1 MPKILHRKKL
11 RKYCWRRFN
20 IIVYLPRLGFKSK
33 PFEFIPAFRHNG
45 AQQHDESSA
54 KYLPSNQKQKKT
66 IKCTVWQYCQDVL
79 SLPIGWNICRR
90 KFSGVLSCAGRKTKY
105 LDSRHT
111 HCNPLQ
117 GKYRFFTGNSL
128 CSISTL
134 TCFGSVQGLKGK
146 NFIEIQGNICI
157 LYRNIALD
165 IYIHVYVLITGIS
178 LLFEKQQHRILE
190 KQGKPCK

>member
-1 MPKILHRKKL
+1 MRRNLMIFNFDKKEKKEELFTEPK
-11 RKYCWRRFN
+11 N
-20 IIVYLPRLGFKSK
+20 KS
-33 PFEFIPAFRHNG
+33 IH
-45 AQQHDESSA
+45 
-54 KYLPSNQKQKKT
+54 L
-66 IKCTVWQYCQDVL
+66 
-79 SLPIGWNICRR
+79 
-90 KFSGVLSCAGRKTKY
+90 
-105 LDSRHT
+105 

-134 TCFGSVQGLKGK
+134 TCFGSVQGLKGA

-165 IYIHVYVLITGIS
+165 SYIHVYVLITGIS

>member
-1 MPKILHRKKL
+1 MGEYDFSVTYPDSLGHVDRKVQNAVSHWKYNPRSYEYDVALL
-11 RKYCWRRFN
+11 RFDEPVK
-20 IIVYLPRLGFKSK
+20 FK
-33 PFEFIPAFRHNG
+33 PNVIP
-45 AQQHDESSA
+45 
-54 KYLPSNQKQKKT
+54 
-66 IKCTVWQYCQDVL
+66 ICL
-79 SLPIGWNICRR
+79 SDDNEDLAGQTGWIT
-90 KFSGVLSCAGRKTKY
+90 GWGTLY
-105 LDSRHT
+105 E

-134 TCFGSVQGLKGK
+134 TCFGSVQGLKGA

-165 IYIHVYVLITGIS
+165 SYIHVYVLITGIS

>member
-1 MPKILHRKKL
+1 MG
-11 RKYCWRRFN
+11 WT
-20 IIVYLPRLGFKSK
+20 
-33 PFEFIPAFRHNG
+33 
-45 AQQHDESSA
+45 
-54 KYLPSNQKQKKT
+54 KQKKQARLFLVCWRFCEKKNLNSFFMKNVVISARNVNFIYFFLWVRSIFDLMT
-66 IKCTVWQYCQDVL
+66 TNFK
-79 SLPIGWNICRR
+79 SGP
-90 KFSGVLSCAGRKTKY
+90 KGVLRILGMQVIIQGLLNERVLLYSCQS
-105 LDSRHT
+105 L

-134 TCFGSVQGLKGK
+134 TCFGSVQGLKGA

-165 IYIHVYVLITGIS
+165 SYIHVYVLITGIS

>member
-1 MPKILHRKKL
+1 M
-11 RKYCWRRFN
+11 
-20 IIVYLPRLGFKSK
+20 
-33 PFEFIPAFRHNG
+33 
-45 AQQHDESSA
+45 
-54 KYLPSNQKQKKT
+54 
-66 IKCTVWQYCQDVL
+66 
-79 SLPIGWNICRR
+79 
-90 KFSGVLSCAGRKTKY
+90 
-105 LDSRHT
+105 

-134 TCFGSVQGLKGK
+134 TCFGSVQGLKGA

>member
-1 MPKILHRKKL
+1 MYLVILEIWFCYIFVVFAQLVQEKEAKCCPKTQWIWYVPEQMEITCVVNVR
-11 RKYCWRRFN
+11 
-20 IIVYLPRLGFKSK
+20 
-33 PFEFIPAFRHNG
+33 A
-45 AQQHDESSA
+45 
-54 KYLPSNQKQKKT
+54 
-66 IKCTVWQYCQDVL
+66 
-79 SLPIGWNICRR
+79 
-90 KFSGVLSCAGRKTKY
+90 
-105 LDSRHT
+105 

-134 TCFGSVQGLKGK
+134 TCFGSVQGLKGT

>member
-1 MPKILHRKKL
+1 MVIKRNFLKL
-11 RKYCWRRFN
+11 
-20 IIVYLPRLGFKSK
+20 IIVY
-33 PFEFIPAFRHNG
+33 
-45 AQQHDESSA
+45 
-54 KYLPSNQKQKKT
+54 YLPTIYLIKLQLFRKLYWECRSRLKWKQISSVEFLS
-66 IKCTVWQYCQDVL
+66 IK
-79 SLPIGWNICRR
+79 
-90 KFSGVLSCAGRKTKY
+90 
-105 LDSRHT
+105 

-134 TCFGSVQGLKGK
+134 TCFGSVQGLKGA

-165 IYIHVYVLITGIS
+165 SYIHVYVLITGIS

>member
-1 MPKILHRKKL
+1 MPPPIKVKVHTTPILFLCTLLQLHRVQERLLFKK
-11 RKYCWRRFN
+11 
-20 IIVYLPRLGFKSK
+20 KSLN
-33 PFEFIPAFRHNG
+33 R
-45 AQQHDESSA
+45 
-54 KYLPSNQKQKKT
+54 
-66 IKCTVWQYCQDVL
+66 
-79 SLPIGWNICRR
+79 
-90 KFSGVLSCAGRKTKY
+90 
-105 LDSRHT
+105 

-134 TCFGSVQGLKGK
+134 TCYGSVQGLKGK

>member
-1 MPKILHRKKL
+1 MQFVTTVFLTKCMHHIFFMHDIGIYILYTWLKICLSKDKRLTL
-11 RKYCWRRFN
+11 RWETSFF
-20 IIVYLPRLGFKSK
+20 P
-33 PFEFIPAFRHNG
+33 P
-45 AQQHDESSA
+45 
-54 KYLPSNQKQKKT
+54 
-66 IKCTVWQYCQDVL
+66 
-79 SLPIGWNICRR
+79 
-90 KFSGVLSCAGRKTKY
+90 
-105 LDSRHT
+105 

-134 TCFGSVQGLKGK
+134 TCFGSVQGLKGA

-165 IYIHVYVLITGIS
+165 SYIHVYVLITGIS

>member
-1 MPKILHRKKL
+1 MSFGLDIHWYYSTKTDIL
-11 RKYCWRRFN
+11 
-20 IIVYLPRLGFKSK
+20 
-33 PFEFIPAFRHNG
+33 
-45 AQQHDESSA
+45 
-54 KYLPSNQKQKKT
+54 KQYILIT
-66 IKCTVWQYCQDVL
+66 THV
-79 SLPIGWNICRR
+79 
-90 KFSGVLSCAGRKTKY
+90 
-105 LDSRHT
+105 

-134 TCFGSVQGLKGK
+134 TCFGSVQGLKGA

-165 IYIHVYVLITGIS
+165 SYIHVYVLITGIS

-190 KQGKPCK
+190 KQGKPYKWNREKLFIKQGNDITKTEKTCC

>member
-1 MPKILHRKKL
+1 MCNDIPYHILKV
-11 RKYCWRRFN
+11 FVA
-20 IIVYLPRLGFKSK
+20 I
-33 PFEFIPAFRHNG
+33 
-45 AQQHDESSA
+45 
-54 KYLPSNQKQKKT
+54 
-66 IKCTVWQYCQDVL
+66 
-79 SLPIGWNICRR
+79 
-90 KFSGVLSCAGRKTKY
+90 
-105 LDSRHT
+105 

-134 TCFGSVQGLKGK
+134 TCFGSVQGLKGA

-165 IYIHVYVLITGIS
+165 SYIHVYVLITGIS

>member
-1 MPKILHRKKL
+1 MTSLKSTSFFNQKSYTMVQKREKIRLKIL
-11 RKYCWRRFN
+11 KYELFQKANAEDNSNKTMLVRFL
-20 IIVYLPRLGFKSK
+20 YF
-33 PFEFIPAFRHNG
+33 F
-45 AQQHDESSA
+45 
-54 KYLPSNQKQKKT
+54 
-66 IKCTVWQYCQDVL
+66 
-79 SLPIGWNICRR
+79 
-90 KFSGVLSCAGRKTKY
+90 
-105 LDSRHT
+105 

-134 TCFGSVQGLKGK
+134 TCFGSVQGLKGA

-165 IYIHVYVLITGIS
+165 SYIHVYVLITGIS

>member
-1 MPKILHRKKL
+1 MVDPVDGITNSLQA
-11 RKYCWRRFN
+11 
-20 IIVYLPRLGFKSK
+20 
-33 PFEFIPAFRHNG
+33 IPAEF
-45 AQQHDESSA
+45 
-54 KYLPSNQKQKKT
+54 KYPSLVVQ
-66 IKCTVWQYCQDVL
+66 WL
-79 SLPIGWNICRR
+79 SFKDKGQLG
-90 KFSGVLSCAGRKTKY
+90 L
-105 LDSRHT
+105 L
-111 HCNPLQ
+111 CNPLQ

-134 TCFGSVQGLKGK
+134 TCFGSVQGLKGT

-190 KQGKPCK
+190 KQEKPCK

>member
-1 MPKILHRKKL
+1 MISLEVYIQAFKK
-11 RKYCWRRFN
+11 YF
-20 IIVYLPRLGFKSK
+20 YQ
-33 PFEFIPAFRHNG
+33 FI
-45 AQQHDESSA
+45 
-54 KYLPSNQKQKKT
+54 
-66 IKCTVWQYCQDVL
+66 C
-79 SLPIGWNICRR
+79 
-90 KFSGVLSCAGRKTKY
+90 FSDRIRYDSGRY
-105 LDSRHT
+105 S

-117 GKYRFFTGNSL
+117 GKYRFFTGNSR

-134 TCFGSVQGLKGK
+134 TCFGSVQGLKGA

-165 IYIHVYVLITGIS
+165 SYIHVYVLITGIS

>member
-1 MPKILHRKKL
+1 MADLLNFFVFCSKTRKISFLL
-11 RKYCWRRFN
+11 YNLAVNNLYSLFGA
-20 IIVYLPRLGFKSK
+20 LKSQST
-33 PFEFIPAFRHNG
+33 HS
-45 AQQHDESSA
+45 QHTLYNA
-54 KYLPSNQKQKKT
+54 IL
-66 IKCTVWQYCQDVL
+66 
-79 SLPIGWNICRR
+79 
-90 KFSGVLSCAGRKTKY
+90 
-105 LDSRHT
+105 

-134 TCFGSVQGLKGK
+134 TCFGSVQGLKDK

-190 KQGKPCK
+190 KQGKTCK

>member
-1 MPKILHRKKL
+1 MGTQDVRQYNYLDYVRMEFPVLLQVFFLYLSVFKSVELTK
-11 RKYCWRRFN
+11 CE
-20 IIVYLPRLGFKSK
+20 IVYLS
-33 PFEFIPAFRHNG
+33 
-45 AQQHDESSA
+45 
-54 KYLPSNQKQKKT
+54 
-66 IKCTVWQYCQDVL
+66 
-79 SLPIGWNICRR
+79 
-90 KFSGVLSCAGRKTKY
+90 FSCP
-105 LDSRHT
+105 

-134 TCFGSVQGLKGK
+134 TCFGSVQGLKGA

-165 IYIHVYVLITGIS
+165 SYIHVYVLITGIS

>member
-1 MPKILHRKKL
+1 MILFSKCKNNLYKIVTKSQVVT
-11 RKYCWRRFN
+11 RFN
-20 IIVYLPRLGFKSK
+20 VTKARLHCIV
-33 PFEFIPAFRHNG
+33 
-45 AQQHDESSA
+45 
-54 KYLPSNQKQKKT
+54 
-66 IKCTVWQYCQDVL
+66 
-79 SLPIGWNICRR
+79 
-90 KFSGVLSCAGRKTKY
+90 
-105 LDSRHT
+105 

-134 TCFGSVQGLKGK
+134 TCFGSVQGLKGA

-165 IYIHVYVLITGIS
+165 SYIHVYVLITGIS

-190 KQGKPCK
+190 KQGKSCK

>member
-1 MPKILHRKKL
+1 MCYQPSTILHIKVANVCFSIFFFCSIS
-11 RKYCWRRFN
+11 Y
-20 IIVYLPRLGFKSK
+20 IVVTPIRNS
-33 PFEFIPAFRHNG
+33 ICFRNCS
-45 AQQHDESSA
+45 DI
-54 KYLPSNQKQKKT
+54 L
-66 IKCTVWQYCQDVL
+66 
-79 SLPIGWNICRR
+79 
-90 KFSGVLSCAGRKTKY
+90 
-105 LDSRHT
+105 

-134 TCFGSVQGLKGK
+134 TCFGSVQGLKGT

>member
-1 MPKILHRKKL
+1 MTRPRYYSFSLCANCVQRVPALRVFWGLEKTVLHETR
-11 RKYCWRRFN
+11 
-20 IIVYLPRLGFKSK
+20 VSG
-33 PFEFIPAFRHNG
+33 
-45 AQQHDESSA
+45 
-54 KYLPSNQKQKKT
+54 
-66 IKCTVWQYCQDVL
+66 TVL
-79 SLPIGWNICRR
+79 
-90 KFSGVLSCAGRKTKY
+90 
-105 LDSRHT
+105 

-134 TCFGSVQGLKGK
+134 TCFGSVQGLKGA

-165 IYIHVYVLITGIS
+165 SYIHVYVLITGIS

>member
-1 MPKILHRKKL
+1 MVKK
-11 RKYCWRRFN
+11 RSS
-20 IIVYLPRLGFKSK
+20 RLKNRYIFMI
-33 PFEFIPAFRHNG
+33 E
-45 AQQHDESSA
+45 E
-54 KYLPSNQKQKKT
+54 QKQNGK
-66 IKCTVWQYCQDVL
+66 
-79 SLPIGWNICRR
+79 SNLPIESILWM
-90 KFSGVLSCAGRKTKY
+90 
-105 LDSRHT
+105 

-134 TCFGSVQGLKGK
+134 TCFGSVQGLKGA

-165 IYIHVYVLITGIS
+165 SYIHVYVLITGIS

>member
-1 MPKILHRKKL
+1 M
-11 RKYCWRRFN
+11 CT
-20 IIVYLPRLGFKSK
+20 IVVFSFHIVG
-33 PFEFIPAFRHNG
+33 EGHN
-45 AQQHDESSA
+45 
-54 KYLPSNQKQKKT
+54 
-66 IKCTVWQYCQDVL
+66 V
-79 SLPIGWNICRR
+79 
-90 KFSGVLSCAGRKTKY
+90 
-105 LDSRHT
+105 

-134 TCFGSVQGLKGK
+134 TCFGSVQGLKGA

-165 IYIHVYVLITGIS
+165 SYIHVYVLITGIS

>member
-1 MPKILHRKKL
+1 MKQILNGI
-11 RKYCWRRFN
+11 YCVLN
-20 IIVYLPRLGFKSK
+20 KAVLQVDQTSLSK
-33 PFEFIPAFRHNG
+33 PVLNSLILLYQPNKFF
-45 AQQHDESSA
+45 
-54 KYLPSNQKQKKT
+54 SNEILKE
-66 IKCTVWQYCQDVL
+66 
-79 SLPIGWNICRR
+79 
-90 KFSGVLSCAGRKTKY
+90 
-105 LDSRHT
+105 

-134 TCFGSVQGLKGK
+134 TCFGKVQGLKGT

-190 KQGKPCK
+190 KQGKPCKKNREKMFIKQENNITKTEKRCC